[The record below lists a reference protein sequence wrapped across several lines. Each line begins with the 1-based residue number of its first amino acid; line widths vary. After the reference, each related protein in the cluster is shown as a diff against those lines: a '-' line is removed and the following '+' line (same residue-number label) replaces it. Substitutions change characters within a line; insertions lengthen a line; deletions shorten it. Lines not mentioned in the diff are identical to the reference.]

1 MKEIIIKLEQNV
13 ASQTS
18 NEGVNINK
26 INSRI
31 TPLSFV
37 KLLKE
42 ADNKI
47 NPRTATE
54 NRITRAI
61 YETLETSPE
70 LFWYKTKG
78 ILIATKECRFL
89 DRGRVQLSFNEPE
102 FEGIMD
108 GGHNSFAIARFLIS
122 KLFGE
127 TFKDW
132 KKCKEYWDDNYESIL
147 DALKERETDPTYKF
161 SIPVEIIFPNDEEG
175 ALEEYYNVISE
186 ICSARNSNVELTA
199 AALGNQVG
207 CYEYLKEKL
216 SKYPIIWKS
225 GEKGSIRAEDVIAMA
240 DIPLYYLQTIG
251 KLNFEDT
258 PLKMF
263 NRVNI
268 YSSKGQCVNFFN
280 SVLSHPTVSSSDKG
294 RFIITDGLI
303 KSALDMT
310 EDIMKYFDYLYLK
323 FPELYNTHQGS
334 FGRISSVQLNKEKAP
349 LFGTLPSK
357 RPLYPDGFIYP
368 LVVGL
373 SSLMEYDEDTNT
385 IGWRVNPASI
395 DFDVTRVPMDKYID
409 MIKLIGYDPQ
419 KVGKTQLFY
428 VEAADAYKEYK

>member
-1 MKEIIIKLEQNV
+1 MHVIIKMEQSN
-13 ASQTS
+13 AALKS
-18 NEGVNINK
+18 NEGVKINK
-26 INSRI
+26 IISSI
-31 TPLSFV
+31 SPLSLV

-54 NRITRAI
+54 NKITRAI
-61 YETLETSPE
+61 YETLDKSPE
-70 LFWYKTKG
+70 LFWFKTKG
-78 ILIATKECRFL
+78 ILIATKECRIL
-89 DRGRVQLSFNEPE
+89 DRNRVQLSFNESE

-108 GGHNSFAIARFLIS
+108 GGHNTFAIARFLIS

-132 KKCKEYWDDNYESIL
+132 KSCKEYWSNNYETIFE
-147 DALKERETDPTYKF
+147 AIKEKESDPSFKF
-161 SIPVEIIFPNDEEG
+161 SIPVEIIFPTEDEG

-186 ICSARNSNVELTA
+186 ICAARNSNVELSA
-199 AALGNQVG
+199 SSLGNQVG

-216 SKYPIIWKS
+216 SNYPIIWKS
-225 GEKGSIRAEDVIAMA
+225 GEKGSIKADDVLAMA

-251 KLNFEDT
+251 KLDFKDN
-258 PLKMF
+258 PIKIF

-268 YSSKGQCVNFFN
+268 YSTKGQCVNFFN
-280 SVLSHPTVSSSDKG
+280 SVLSHPTVSTSEKG
-294 RFIITDGLI
+294 RFQITDKLI
-303 KSALDMT
+303 MSALDMT
-310 EDIMKYFDYLYLK
+310 EDIMKYFDYLYQK
-323 FPELYNTHQGS
+323 FPELYNAHQGS
-334 FGRISSVQLNKEKAP
+334 FGRITSVQLDKETTP
-349 LFGTLPSK
+349 LFRTLPK
-357 RPLYPDGFIYP
+357 RKPSYPDGFIYP

-373 SSLMEYDEDTNT
+373 TSLMKYDEDSNT
-385 IGWRVNPASI
+385 ISWKVNPSSI
-395 DFDVTRVPMDKYID
+395 NFDITRVPLDKYID